1 MVDVTCRC
9 LSFWASVTFFF
20 TQIGERDRTLKA
32 LQDNLEQIEERSRI
46 YEEQLETEKA
56 IIQSLKSEKET
67 VEQQVT
73 LELPREGDGYRRV
86 AL

>member
-1 MVDVTCRC
+1 M
-9 LSFWASVTFFF
+9 
-20 TQIGERDRTLKA
+20 KA